1 MPVRRIAGRSIP
13 KVTLPAALAPM
24 LAAFL
29 LLSGCG
35 GHGSKAGGAADLT
48 FTPIAPDVFA
58 VVVAPNADVAKTEA
72 AFHKHCDDKP
82 SCIIYGWTNA
92 AAAAHGTPLSD
103 RQYATLAV
111 RYVAHAV
118 GTDDMMWD
126 CLRFRA
132 AKAPCLPK
140 A

>member
-1 MPVRRIAGRSIP
+1 MPVKHRAANLVPRA
-13 KVTLPAALAPM
+13 TQAAALAPM
-24 LAAFL
+24 LAAAL
-29 LLSGCG
+29 LLAGCG
-35 GHGSKAGGAADLT
+35 GNKADGAADLT
-48 FTPIAPDVFA
+48 FKPIAPDVFT
-58 VVVAPNADVAKTEA
+58 VVIAANADIPQTEA
-72 AFHKHCDDKP
+72 ALRKHCADRP
-82 SCIIYGWTNA
+82 SCTIYGWTDA
-92 AAAAHGTPLSD
+92 AAAARSVPLDD
-103 RQYATLAV
+103 RHYATLAM

>member
-13 KVTLPAALAPM
+13 GVTLRVTTAAALL
-24 LAAFL
+24 LA
-29 LLSGCG
+29 GCG
-35 GHGSKAGGAADLT
+35 HGNKAGDAADLA

-58 VVVAPNADVAKTEA
+58 VVIAPDADVAKTEA

-92 AAAAHGTPLSD
+92 AAAAHATPLSD

>member
-1 MPVRRIAGRSIP
+1 MRMQPTGSIRG
-13 KVTLPAALAPM
+13 VTLAALLL
-24 LAAFL
+24 LAAP

-35 GHGSKAGGAADLT
+35 GGNKAGGAGDLA
-48 FTPIAPDVFA
+48 FTQISPDVFT
-58 VVVAPNADVAKTEA
+58 VVIDPKADVPKTEA
-72 AFHKHCDDKP
+72 ALRKHCDARP

-92 AAAAHGTPLSD
+92 AAAAHAVPLD
-103 RQYATLAV
+103 DPHYATLAV

>member
-1 MPVRRIAGRSIP
+1 MTQGPHWRVRIQAAAHRRG
-13 KVTLPAALAPM
+13 VALAPM
-24 LAAFL
+24 LVAAL
-29 LLSGCG
+29 LLAGCSGG
-35 GHGSKAGGAADLT
+35 TRAGDLA
-48 FTPIAPDVFA
+48 FTQIAPDVFT
-58 VVVAPNADVAKTEA
+58 VVIDPRADVPKTEA
-72 AFHKHCDDKP
+72 ALRKHCENRP
-82 SCIIYGWTNA
+82 SCTIYGWTSA
-92 AAAAHGTPLSD
+92 TAAAHAVPLD
-103 RQYATLAV
+103 DPHYASLAL

>member
-1 MPVRRIAGRSIP
+1 LVR
-13 KVTLPAALAPM
+13 ALAPGLAGALL
-24 LAAFL
+24 LAAP

-35 GHGSKAGGAADLT
+35 GHGGSKAGDAADLA
-48 FTPIAPDVFA
+48 FKPIAPDVFA
-58 VVVAPNADVAKTEA
+58 VVIGANADVPKTEA
-72 AFHKHCDDKP
+72 AFRKHCADRP
-82 SCIIYGWTNA
+82 SCTIYGWADA
-92 AAAAHGTPLSD
+92 AATAPGVPLDD
-103 RQYATLAV
+103 RHYATLAV

>member
-1 MPVRRIAGRSIP
+1 MPVNHAAPRPIAGAMQA
-13 KVTLPAALAPM
+13 AALAAVLL
-24 LAAFL
+24 LAP

-35 GHGSKAGGAADLT
+35 GNGDKARGPGGLA

-58 VVVAPNADVAKTEA
+58 VVIAPDANVPKTEA
-72 AFHKHCDDKP
+72 AFHKQCDERP
-82 SCIIYGWTNA
+82 SCTIYGWTEA
-92 AAAAHGTPLSD
+92 AAAAHGVPLDD
-103 RQYATLAV
+103 RHYATLAV
-111 RYVAHAV
+111 RYVAHAA
-118 GTDDMMWD
+118 GNDDMMWD

>member
-1 MPVRRIAGRSIP
+1 MPVRIQSAGKISEAR
-13 KVTLPAALAPM
+13 LAAALAPM
-24 LAAFL
+24 LAAAL
-29 LLSGCG
+29 LLAGCG
-35 GHGSKAGGAADLT
+35 GGSKAGSAADLV
-48 FTPIAPDVFA
+48 FTQISPDVFT
-58 VVVAPNADVAKTEA
+58 VVIDPKADVPKTEA
-72 AFHKHCDDKP
+72 ALRKHCDNRP
-82 SCIIYGWTNA
+82 SCTVYGWTNA
-92 AAAAHGTPLSD
+92 AAVARTVPLD
-103 RQYATLAV
+103 DPHYASLAV

>member
-1 MPVRRIAGRSIP
+1 MRNAAAWSLSA
-13 KVTLPAALAPM
+13 VTLAAALL
-24 LAAFL
+24 LAAP

-35 GHGSKAGGAADLT
+35 GNKAGDAADLT

-58 VVVAPNADVAKTEA
+58 VVIAPGADVPKTEA
-72 AFHKHCDDKP
+72 AFRKHCADRP
-82 SCIIYGWTNA
+82 SCIIYGWTDA
-92 AAAAHGTPLSD
+92 AAAAHAVPLD
-103 RQYATLAV
+103 DPHYATLAV

-118 GTDDMMWD
+118 GNDDMMWD

>member
-1 MPVRRIAGRSIP
+1 MRIQ
-13 KVTLPAALAPM
+13 PAAKRSKATLAV
-24 LAAFL
+24 LLGATL
-29 LLSGCG
+29 LLAGCG
-35 GHGSKAGGAADLT
+35 GNKAGGASDLA
-48 FTPIAPDVFA
+48 FTEISPDVFT
-58 VVVAPNADVAKTEA
+58 VVIDPKADVPKTEA
-72 AFHKHCDDKP
+72 ALRKHCDARS
-82 SCIIYGWTNA
+82 SCTIYGWTDA
-92 AAAAHGTPLSD
+92 AAAARAVPLD
-103 RQYATLAV
+103 DAHYASLAV